1 MNLWAIFLTG
11 LTTGGVSCAAVQG
24 GLLASII
31 ANQKKQELDQKDQT
45 NKLNK
50 NKKTTTE
57 TLTKIDQL
65 DWLPVSMFL
74 SSKFISHV
82 ILGFLLGGLGSVVAI
97 DLGLQIAL
105 QIFTA
110 LFMFATAMNF
120 LDVHPI
126 FRHLAFQ
133 PPKFLRKLVKDSS
146 KNQALFA
153 PATLGL
159 FSVFI
164 PCGVTQSME
173 VLAIASGS
181 PIQGAL
187 IMGTFVLGTSP
198 LFALLGIATAK
209 LTESWREVFN
219 KTAAAI
225 LISLAIYS
233 LNATLIVLDS
243 PITIGKITEKITW
256 FFSDERFSQKTI
268 ENQAVKQEG
277 NLQKVTIEIK
287 NNGYLPKSF
296 KVKRGIPVELTLSSG
311 NVYSCAQAFV
321 FREFDINTVVK
332 ANSNKTFN
340 FTPTEKGKFTFSC
353 SMGMYT
359 GVMEVI

>member
-31 ANQKKQELDQKDQT
+31 ANQKKQELAEKNSKGKTQT
-45 NKLNK
+45 RDLGQ
-50 NKKTTTE
+50 
-57 TLTKIDQL
+57 IDQL
-65 DWLPVSMFL
+65 DWLPVTMFL
-74 SSKFISHV
+74 SAKFVSHV
-82 ILGFLLGGLGSVVAI
+82 ILGFLLGALGSFFTLS
-97 DLGLQIAL
+97 LGAQLAL
-105 QIFTA
+105 QVFTA
-110 LFMFATAMNF
+110 LFMLATAMNF

-133 PPKFLRKLVKDSS
+133 PPQFMRRLVKNQS
-146 KNQALFA
+146 KSRALFA
-153 PATLGL
+153 PVVLGL

-173 VLAIASGS
+173 VLAVASGN

-198 LFALLGIATAK
+198 IFALLGIATAK
-209 LTESWREVFN
+209 LTESWQAIFN

-225 LISLAIYS
+225 LIALAVYS
-233 LNATLIVLDS
+233 LNGVLIVIDS
-243 PITIGKITEKITW
+243 PITINKITSKVVW
-256 FFSDERFSQKTI
+256 FFSDERFSQKTQA
-268 ENQAVKQEG
+268 NQAVQQVG
-277 NLQKVTIEIK
+277 NLQKVTIDIR
-287 NNGYLPKSF
+287 NNGYYPKSF
-296 KVKRGIPVELTLSSG
+296 KVKKGIPVELTLASG

-321 FREFDINTVVK
+321 FREFDISTIVK
-332 ANSNKTFN
+332 ANSKQAFT
-340 FTPTEKGKFTFSC
+340 FTPEEKGKFTFSC

>member
-24 GLLASII
+24 GLLTSII
-31 ANQKKQELDQKDQT
+31 ANQKKRELDGDK
-45 NKLNK
+45 NSKANSLN
-50 NKKTTTE
+50 
-57 TLTKIDQL
+57 KIDQM
-65 DWLPVSMFL
+65 DWLPVTMFL
-74 SSKFISHV
+74 STKLIAHI
-82 ILGFLLGGLGSVVAI
+82 ILGFLLGGLGSVFAI
-97 DLGLQIAL
+97 SQNLQLTL

-133 PPKFLRKLVKDSS
+133 PPNFLRRLIRNSS
-146 KNQALFA
+146 KNEALFA

-173 VLAIASGS
+173 ILAIASGS
-181 PIQGAL
+181 PMQGAL
-187 IMGTFVLGTSP
+187 IMGAFVLGTSP

-209 LTESWREVFN
+209 LTESWREIFN

-225 LISLAIYS
+225 LIALAIYS
-233 LNATLIVLDS
+233 FNAALIVVDS
-243 PITIGKITEKITW
+243 PITIYKITEKIGW
-256 FFSDERFSQKTI
+256 FFSDERFTQKKT
-268 ENQAVKQEG
+268 ENQAVKQVG
-277 NLQKVTIEIK
+277 DLQKVTINIK
-287 NNGYLPKSF
+287 NNGYVPKYF
-296 KVKRGIPVELTLSSG
+296 KVKKGIPVELTLESG
-311 NVYSCAQAFV
+311 DVYSCAQAFV
-321 FREFDINTVVK
+321 FREFDISTVVK
-332 ANSNKTFN
+332 SNSNQVFT
-340 FTPTEKGKFTFSC
+340 FTPEEKGKFTFSC

>member
-31 ANQKKQELDQKDQT
+31 ANQKKQELEQKD
-45 NKLNK
+45 K
-50 NKKTTTE
+50 NN
-57 TLTKIDQL
+57 KIDQL
-65 DWLPVSMFL
+65 DWLPVTMFL

-82 ILGFLLGGLGSVVAI
+82 ILGFLLGGLGSFFAI
-97 DLGLQIAL
+97 NQGIQITL
-105 QIFTA
+105 QIFAA

-126 FRHLAFQ
+126 FRHLAFT
-133 PPKFLRKLVKDSS
+133 PPKFLRKLVKNSS
-146 KNQALFA
+146 QSQAVFA
-153 PATLGL
+153 PAILGL
-159 FSVFI
+159 FSIFI

-173 VLAIASGS
+173 VLAIASGN

-187 IMGTFVLGTSP
+187 IMGAFVLGTSP
-198 LFALLGIATAK
+198 LFALLGIVTAK
-209 LTESWREVFN
+209 LTENWRNVFN
-219 KTAAAI
+219 KTAATI
-225 LISLAIYS
+225 LIALAIYS
-233 LNATLIVLDS
+233 FNATLIVLDS

-256 FFSDERFSQKTI
+256 FFSDERFSQKKTGD
-268 ENQAVKQEG
+268 QTVKQVG

-287 NNGYLPKSF
+287 NNGYFPKYF
-296 KVKRGIPVELTLSSG
+296 KVKKDIPVELTLSNG
-311 NVYSCAQAFV
+311 GAYSCASAFL
-321 FREFDINTVVK
+321 FREFDISSIVKVNTK
-332 ANSNKTFN
+332 EAFT
-340 FTPTEKGKFTFSC
+340 FTPKEKGKFTFSC

>member
-31 ANQKKQELDQKDQT
+31 ANQKKQELD
-45 NKLNK
+45 K
-50 NKKTTTE
+50 NKQSKPE
-57 TLTKIDQL
+57 SLGKIDQL
-65 DWLPVSMFL
+65 DFLPVTMFL
-74 SSKFISHV
+74 SSKLLSHI
-82 ILGFLLGGLGSVVAI
+82 ILGFLLGGLGSVFAI
-97 DLGLQIAL
+97 NQNLQLTL

-133 PPKFLRKLVKDSS
+133 PPKFLRKMVKNSS
-146 KNQALFA
+146 KNEALFA
-153 PATLGL
+153 PAILGL

-173 VLAIASGS
+173 ILAIASGS

-187 IMGTFVLGTSP
+187 IMGFFVLGTSP

-209 LTESWREVFN
+209 LTESWREIFN

-225 LISLAIYS
+225 LIALAIYS
-233 LNATLIVLDS
+233 FNAALIAADS
-243 PITIGKITEKITW
+243 PITIYKVTEKISW
-256 FFSDERFSQKTI
+256 FFSDERFSQKKT
-268 ENQAVKQEG
+268 EDQAVKQVG
-277 NLQKVTIEIK
+277 DLQKVTINIK
-287 NNGYLPKSF
+287 NNGYVPKYF
-296 KVKRGIPVELTLSSG
+296 KVKKDIPVELTLESG
-311 NVYSCAQAFV
+311 DVYSCAQAFV
-321 FREFDINTVVK
+321 FREFDISTVVK
-332 ANSNKTFN
+332 SNSNQAFT
-340 FTPTEKGKFTFSC
+340 FTPKEKGKFTFSC

>member
-31 ANQKKQELDQKDQT
+31 ANQKKQELEEKSGKNQKTD
-45 NKLNK
+45 L
-50 NKKTTTE
+50 KKF
-57 TLTKIDQL
+57 DQL
-65 DWLPVSMFL
+65 DWLPVTMFL
-74 SSKFISHV
+74 SAKLVSHI
-82 ILGFLLGGLGSVVAI
+82 ILGFLLGGLGSFFTLS
-97 DLGLQIAL
+97 LGTQLGL

-110 LFMFATAMNF
+110 LFMLATAMNF

-133 PPKFLRKLVKDSS
+133 PPQFMRKLVK
-146 KNQALFA
+146 NQSQSRALFA
-153 PATLGL
+153 PIVLGL
-159 FSVFI
+159 FSIFI

-173 VLAIASGS
+173 VLAVASGN

-198 LFALLGIATAK
+198 IFAALGIATAK
-209 LTESWREVFN
+209 MTEAWQNLFN

-225 LISLAIYS
+225 LIALAIYS
-233 LNATLIVLDS
+233 INGVLIVVDS
-243 PITIGKITEKITW
+243 PITINKITSKIAW
-256 FFSDERFSQKTI
+256 FFSDERFAKQAQAD
-268 ENQAVKQEG
+268 QAVKQVG
-277 NLQKVTIEIK
+277 NLQKVTIDIR
-287 NNGYLPKSF
+287 NNGYYPKSF
-296 KVKRGIPVELTLSSG
+296 KVKKDIPVELTLASG

-321 FREFDINTVVK
+321 FREFDISTIVK
-332 ANSNKTFN
+332 ANSQKTFT
-340 FTPTEKGKFTFSC
+340 FTPKEKGKFTFSC

>member
-31 ANQKKQELDQKDQT
+31 ANQKKQELDQKE
-45 NKLNK
+45 KG
-50 NKKTTTE
+50 KKTE
-57 TLTKIDQL
+57 PESLTKINQL
-65 DWLPVSMFL
+65 DWLPVTMFL
-74 SSKFISHV
+74 STKLIAHV
-82 ILGFLLGGLGSVVAI
+82 ILGFLLGGLGSVFAI
-97 DLGLQIAL
+97 NQSVQLTL

-126 FRHLAFQ
+126 FRYLAFT
-133 PPKFLRKLVKDSS
+133 PPKFLRRMVKNSS
-146 KNQALFA
+146 QSQALFA

-173 VLAIASGS
+173 VLAIASGN

-187 IMGTFVLGTSP
+187 IMGSFVLGTSP
-198 LFALLGIATAK
+198 IFALLGIATAK

-225 LISLAIYS
+225 LIALAIYS
-233 LNATLIVLDS
+233 FNSALIVIDS
-243 PITIGKITEKITW
+243 PITIGKMTEKITW
-256 FFSDERFSQKTI
+256 FFSDERIRQKKAD
-268 ENQAVKQEG
+268 NQTAKQVG
-277 NLQKVTIEIK
+277 NLQKITIEIK
-287 NNGYLPKSF
+287 NNGYLPKYF
-296 KVKRGIPVELTLSSG
+296 TVKKDIPVELTLSSG
-311 NVYSCAQAFV
+311 TVYSCAQSFI
-321 FREFDINTVVK
+321 FREFKINTVVK
-332 ANSNKTFN
+332 ANSSEKFT

-353 SMGMYT
+353 SMGMYS

>member
-31 ANQKKQELDQKDQT
+31 ANQKKQELDQ
-45 NKLNK
+45 NK
-50 NKKTTTE
+50 NLETKSLTE
-57 TLTKIDQL
+57 IKLL
-65 DWLPVSMFL
+65 DWLPVTMFL
-74 SSKFISHV
+74 STKLISHV
-82 ILGFLLGGLGSVVAI
+82 ILGFLLGGLGSVFAI
-97 DLGLQIAL
+97 NQGLQITL

-126 FRHLAFQ
+126 FRYLAFT
-133 PPKFLRKLVKDSS
+133 PPKFLRRMVKNSS
-146 KNQALFA
+146 QSQALFA
-153 PATLGL
+153 PAILGL
-159 FSVFI
+159 FSIFI

-173 VLAIASGS
+173 VLAIASGN

-187 IMGTFVLGTSP
+187 IMGSFVLGTSP
-198 LFALLGIATAK
+198 IFAILGVATAK
-209 LTESWREVFN
+209 LTENWREIFN

-225 LISLAIYS
+225 LIALAIYS
-233 LNATLIVLDS
+233 FNAALIVIDS

-256 FFSDERFSQKTI
+256 FFSDKRFSQKEANIQTT
-268 ENQAVKQEG
+268 KQVG

-287 NNGYLPKSF
+287 NNGYSPKYF
-296 KVKRGIPVELTLSSG
+296 KVKKDVPVELTLSSG
-311 NVYSCAQAFV
+311 NVYSCAQSFV
-321 FREFDINTVVK
+321 FREFEISKVIK
-332 ANSNKTFN
+332 ANSSETFT
-340 FTPTEKGKFTFSC
+340 FTPKEKGKFTFSC

-359 GVMEVI
+359 GIMEVI